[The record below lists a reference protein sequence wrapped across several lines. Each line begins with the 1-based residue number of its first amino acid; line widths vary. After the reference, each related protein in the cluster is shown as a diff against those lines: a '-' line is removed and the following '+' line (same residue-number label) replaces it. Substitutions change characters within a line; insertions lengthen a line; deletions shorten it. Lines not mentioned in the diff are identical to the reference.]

1 MHPHTMHCCQ
11 NCPYLLDPGLSVEDN
26 FVQWQEANRIEREAW
41 GDLPYTEAEARGAF
55 NLAVSNGWLKY
66 KDQEEDQ
73 RKTDQS

>member
-1 MHPHTMHCCQ
+1 MHPHTIHCDDY
-11 NCPYLLDPGLSVEDN
+11 CPFLLDPGLSREDN

-66 KDQEEDQ
+66 RDQEEDQ
-73 RKTDQS
+73 RKTDRS

>member
-1 MHPHTMHCCQ
+1 MHPHTIHCDVY
-11 NCPYLLDPGLSVEDN
+11 CPFLLDPGLSREDN
-26 FVQWQEANRIEREAW
+26 FVKWQQANRIEREAW

-73 RKTDQS
+73 RKTDRN

>member
-1 MHPHTMHCCQ
+1 MHPHTIHCDDY
-11 NCPYLLDPGLSVEDN
+11 CPFLLDPGLSREDN
-26 FVQWQEANRIEREAW
+26 FVKWQEANRIEPEAW

-73 RKTDQS
+73 RKPAQS